1 MTSIAELVGLGL
13 EAFRPPEKLTL
24 SEWADRNAFLSA
36 ESSAEGGRWRTLP
49 YQKGIMDAITD
60 PNIEQ
65 VTVMKSARVG
75 YTKILNH
82 LIAYHIHQD
91 PCPIMLC
98 QPTLDDCQSYS
109 KDEIAPML
117 RDTPC
122 LQGLVSNPRAKD
134 GDNTLLKKNFPGG
147 TLQLVGSNSARGFRM
162 VSRRVVL
169 FDETD
174 GYPPS
179 AGTEGDQIKLGIRR
193 TEYYWNRKIVAG
205 STPTVEDFSRI
216 ERLFKD
222 TNQQRY
228 FVPCPECN
236 HSQYLRWDNMK
247 WVDNDPDTACYAC
260 ESCGTLI
267 PHSKKRWMVE
277 RGEWRPTAE
286 GKAKHVGF
294 HIWAAYSYS
303 PNATWSNLVE
313 EWLASKDNPEQLRT
327 YINTV
332 LGEVWQDEYEAKIGA
347 NALMERAASETYK
360 QGIPPKEVLILFAG
374 IDTQDDRLSLSV
386 WGVGRHE
393 EMFLI
398 DRVKIYGAPSR
409 MDVWNQLDEILSSPY
424 TNEEGIE
431 LKIHIAAIDTGG
443 HFTDEVYRYAK
454 DRINM
459 GVIPIKGVAK
469 LKTDV
474 FLGKPNKIETNSVGK
489 SLKRSLFLFSVS
501 VNKIKTHLH
510 RRLKEAE
517 PGKGFL
523 HFYPT
528 ITNDYFDELTA
539 EREVRK
545 MKNGYQAERVWM
557 KKSGAR
563 NEALDEM
570 VYAYAALQRLYQI
583 YDRRTVWNQLEARR
597 DQILRDAGKN
607 DLIDEKPVE
616 SVYRPPQRRVFKPKS
631 TSFVSNW

>member
-1 MTSIAELVGLGL
+1 MTSIAELENLAL

-228 FVPCPECN
+228 FVPCPDCN
-236 HSQYLRWDNMK
+236 HFQYLRWDNMK
-247 WVDNDPDTACYAC
+247 WVDDDPSTASYAC
-260 ESCGTLI
+260 ESCGVLI

-277 RGEWRPTAE
+277 RGEWRATAE
-286 GKAKHVGF
+286 GKDKHVGF

-303 PNATWSNLVE
+303 PNASWSNLVE

-332 LGEVWQDEYEAKIGA
+332 LGEVWQDEYETKIGA
-347 NALMERAASETYK
+347 NALMDRAASETYK
-360 QGIPPKEVLILFAG
+360 QGVPPKDVLILVAG

-386 WGVGRHE
+386 WGVGKGE

-398 DRVKIYGAPSR
+398 DRVKIYGTPSR
-409 MDVWNQLDEILSSPY
+409 PDVWQQLDEIISSPY
-424 TNEEGIE
+424 TNEDGIE
-431 LKIHIAAIDTGG
+431 MKIEIAAIDTGG

-454 DRINM
+454 DRMNL
-459 GVIPIKGVAK
+459 GVIAIKGVAR
-469 LKTDV
+469 LKSDV
-474 FLGKPNKIETNSVGK
+474 FLSKPNKIETNSVGK
-489 SLKRSLFLFSVS
+489 SLKRSVLLFSVS
-501 VNKIKTHLH
+501 VNKVKTHLH

-517 PGKGFL
+517 PGQGYL

-528 ITNDYFDELTA
+528 ITSDYFEELTA

-545 MKNGYQAERVWM
+545 VKNGYQADRVWM
-557 KKSGAR
+557 KKSGVR

-570 VYAYAALQRLYQI
+570 VYAYASLQRLYQI
-583 YDRRTVWNQLEARR
+583 YDRRTIWKQLENRR
-597 DQILRDAGKN
+597 DQALKKAGKD
-607 DLIDEKPVE
+607 DLIENKPVE
-616 SVYRPPQRRVFKPKS
+616 SPYRPPQRQLKKS
-631 TSFVSNW
+631 NPSFVNSW

>member
-1 MTSIAELVGLGL
+1 MTNIADLENLAL
-13 EAFRPPEKLTL
+13 EAFRPPEKLSL

-60 PNIEQ
+60 PSIEQ

-122 LQGLVSNPRAKD
+122 LQGLVSNPKAKD

-236 HSQYLRWDNMK
+236 HFQYLKWDNMK
-247 WVDNDPDTACYAC
+247 WIDNDPQTASYAC
-260 ESCGTLI
+260 ESCGVLI

-277 RGEWRPTAE
+277 RGEWRSTSE

-303 PNATWSNLVE
+303 PNATWANLVE

-332 LGEVWQDEYEAKIGA
+332 LGEVWQDEYESKIGA
-347 NALMERAASETYK
+347 SALMDRAAEATYK
-360 QGIPPKEVLILFAG
+360 QGVPPREALILLAG
-374 IDTQDDRLSLSV
+374 VDTQDDRLSLSV
-386 WGVGRHE
+386 WGLGRNE

-409 MDVWNQLDEILSSPY
+409 ADVWTQLDEVISSPY
-424 TNEEGIE
+424 KNEDGIE
-431 LKIHIAAIDTGG
+431 MKIEVTAIDTGG
-443 HFTDEVYRYAK
+443 HFTDEVYKYSK

-459 GVIPIKGVAK
+459 GVIAIKGIAR
-469 LKTDV
+469 LKNDL
-474 FLGKPNKIETNSVGK
+474 FLSKPNKIETNSTGK
-489 SLKRSLFLFSVS
+489 ALRRSVLLFSVA

-517 PGKGFL
+517 PGMGYL

-528 ITNDYFDELTA
+528 ITNDYFEELTA

-545 MKNGYQAERVWM
+545 VKNGYQAERVWM
-557 KKSGAR
+557 KKSGVR

-570 VYAYAALQRLYQI
+570 VYAYASLQRLYQI
-583 YDRRTVWNQLEARR
+583 YDRRTIWKQLENRR
-597 DQILRDAGKN
+597 DNALKKAGKD
-607 DLIDEKPVE
+607 DLMQNKPVE
-616 SVYRPPQRRVFKPKS
+616 SPYRPPQRQIKKTN